1 MHVPSLIDKV
11 RISWI
16 PPLVDSISFRSELSF
31 FFLSSLLAAHRSCY
45 FAWGFALLAAG
56 AQKHM
61 SRCHSAQRL
70 RTRGIEWVYLL
81 RAIRRRQRPG
91 AVKCCAQPSVFSQWS
106 NQTNPSDKQ
115 LGKINLF
122 FSLAKTSWCVH
133 TRKPVFKVI
142 INLSHGFG
150 EFNNNKKWR
159 QSRCSVWSCCVIKNI
174 HVNTGDR
181 TGKLQVSESDICYM
195 LNADWM

>member
-122 FSLAKTSWCVH
+122 LASRKLVDVSTPGSLFLKS
-133 TRKPVFKVI
+133 
-142 INLSHGFG
+142 LSICHMAL
-150 EFNNNKKWR
+150 EN
-159 QSRCSVWSCCVIKNI
+159 SITTKNGDN
-174 HVNTGDR
+174 HVALCGLAASL
-181 TGKLQVSESDICYM
+181 KIFM
-195 LNADWM
+195 